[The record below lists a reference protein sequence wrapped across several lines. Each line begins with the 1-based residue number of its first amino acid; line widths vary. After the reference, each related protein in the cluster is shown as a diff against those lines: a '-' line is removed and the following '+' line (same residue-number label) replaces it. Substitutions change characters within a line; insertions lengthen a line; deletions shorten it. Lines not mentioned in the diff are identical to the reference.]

1 MELGE
6 GSLAKN
12 RMWEEK
18 QAEIDNLVDRLGAPI
33 DEGIKPVVIGL
44 NVHNL
49 PTIASCEGHTDWGM
63 NAPWVE
69 IAASNEP
76 EFRFKGEMGVY
87 KKIAKK
93 YNIEYDAVRHGENF
107 EAWGEAITLASENDE
122 TKEYKAWKEK
132 NKVLV
137 KKAKTL
143 LKEFYKGSNISP
155 EIKITVDRDDGY
167 HFRLFNGGDDYRPFD
182 EKMGKKEQ
190 QKLSHRLKAYQEEMN
205 RFASFL
211 KEKSTHTAAS

>member
-1 MELGE
+1 MLRN
-6 GSLAKN
+6 SI
-12 RMWEEK
+12 WEEK
-18 QAEIDNLVDRLGAPI
+18 QKEIDNMSDRLGMPI
-33 DEGIKPVVIGL
+33 DKNIKAVVIGL

-49 PTIASCEGHTDWGM
+49 PTTASCEGHIDWGM

-76 EFRFKGEMGVY
+76 EYRFKSEINVY
-87 KKIAKK
+87 KKIARK
-93 YNIEYDAVRHGENF
+93 YNIKLDAVRHAENF
-107 EAWGEAITLASENDE
+107 EAWGEAITVSSKNDE

-137 KKAKTL
+137 KKAKAL

-155 EIKITVDRDDGY
+155 EIKLTVDRDDGY

-182 EKMGKKEQ
+182 EKMDKKEK

-211 KEKSTHTAAS
+211 KEKSTHTTAS